1 MSQVTNAQRKKVD
14 KMPVLVVED
23 NADHWLLIRSVL
35 KECFPEITPI
45 WVADP
50 RQALVYLE
58 ACSSETHQL
67 PKLILQDLYL
77 PRREDG
83 WALLK
88 AIKENPAYQAIPV
101 CLLSQSKDQADI
113 ETCYQLGGSSFIRKP
128 ITFHQWKAT
137 FYTFR
142 AYWWQLVSLPPDS
155 FSTTAGNK

>member
-1 MSQVTNAQRKKVD
+1 MPLETTTQRKKVN
-14 KMPVLVVED
+14 KLPILVVED

-35 KECFPEITPI
+35 KECFPEITPL

-50 RQALVYLE
+50 RQALGYLE

-67 PKLILQDLYL
+67 PTLILLDLYL

-88 AIKENPAYQAIPV
+88 AIKSNPAYQPIPV
-101 CLLSQSKDQADI
+101 CVLSQSEDQVDL
-113 ETCYQLGGSSFIRKP
+113 ETCYQLGAASFIHKP
-128 ITFHQWKAT
+128 ITVHQWKAT

-142 AYWWQLVSLPPDS
+142 AYWWQLVTLPQK
-155 FSTTAGNK
+155 AI